1 MKNWIRANVDLTVW
15 INGHLPEA
23 RKILNQQI
31 QAETGKAL
39 PPDVLDEA
47 FMRIEVTYDPLR
59 NTLMTFGEIGLRR
72 RLPGKAD
79 ARPVASLR
87 FDSAEPGSGGER
99 EKGDPMTAAP
109 QTSFTGFRSPAQ
121 RARGAA
127 SSSMLSLRCPQVGGT
142 PKVSL
147 NDISLSYETSD
158 GKRLLALD
166 RISLKVNPG
175 EFLCVVGPS
184 GCGKS
189 TLLHL
194 IAGLHQQTSG
204 NVLVDGKTVEGP
216 GTDRI
221 LIFQELGLFP
231 WLTVA
236 GNVEFGMKMKGVSK
250 DERKERIDYY
260 LRLVHLSQFK
270 NSYTHQLSGGM
281 RQRVA
286 LARALATE
294 PDVLLMDE
302 PFAALDA
309 QTRDLLHDEL
319 ERIWA
324 ETGRTIIF
332 VTHNVREAIRLGD
345 RVVLFTFRP
354 GRIKREYQVDLPRPR
369 QLEDISVAKNAREIL
384 DDLREEINKSLEEQ
398 YGHEAAL

>member
-1 MKNWIRANVDLTVW
+1 LHTA
-15 INGHLPEA
+15 P
-23 RKILNQQI
+23 
-31 QAETGKAL
+31 
-39 PPDVLDEA
+39 
-47 FMRIEVTYDPLR
+47 
-59 NTLMTFGEIGLRR
+59 
-72 RLPGKAD
+72 
-79 ARPVASLR
+79 RPV
-87 FDSAEPGSGGER
+87 
-99 EKGDPMTAAP
+99 
-109 QTSFTGFRSPAQ
+109 
-121 RARGAA
+121 RAL
-127 SSSMLSLRCPQVGGT
+127 SSDI
-142 PKVSL
+142 PKVAL
-147 NDISLSYETSD
+147 NEICLSYRAQSGE
-158 GKRLLALD
+158 RLLALD
-166 RISLKVNPG
+166 HINLRVKAG
-175 EFLCVVGPS
+175 EFLCIVGPS

-204 NVLVDGKTVEGP
+204 QVLVDGKQVQGP

-231 WLTVA
+231 WLTVSE
-236 GNVEFGMKMKGVSK
+236 NVEFGMKMKGISK
-250 DERKERIDYY
+250 AEREEKTRYY
-260 LRLVHLSQFK
+260 LRLVHLLQFK
-270 NSYTHQLSGGM
+270 DSYTHQLSGGM

-345 RVVLFTFRP
+345 RVALLTFRP
-354 GRIKREYQVDLPRPR
+354 GRVKREFSIDLPRPR
-369 QLEDISVAKNAREIL
+369 VLEDVHVAHAAREIL
-384 DDLREEINKSLEEQ
+384 DELREEINRSLEVEYNVGVKPRVEPGAEQ
-398 YGHEAAL
+398 

>member
-1 MKNWIRANVDLTVW
+1 MAT
-15 INGHLPEA
+15 LP
-23 RKILNQQI
+23 LH
-31 QAETGKAL
+31 
-39 PPDVLDEA
+39 
-47 FMRIEVTYDPLR
+47 PLST
-59 NTLMTFGEIGLRR
+59 NSI
-72 RLPGKAD
+72 
-79 ARPVASLR
+79 
-87 FDSAEPGSGGER
+87 
-99 EKGDPMTAAP
+99 
-109 QTSFTGFRSPAQ
+109 
-121 RARGAA
+121 
-127 SSSMLSLRCPQVGGT
+127 

-147 NDISLSYETSD
+147 QEISLSYKTSS
-158 GKRLLALD
+158 GQRLLALD
-166 RISLKVNPG
+166 HIDLKVNPG
-175 EFLCVVGPS
+175 EFVCIVGPW

-194 IAGLHQQTSG
+194 IAGLQPPTSG
-204 NVLVDGKTVEGP
+204 CVLVDDNRVEGP

-221 LIFQELGLFP
+221 LIFQDLGLFP
-231 WLTVA
+231 WLKV
-236 GNVEFGMKMKGVSK
+236 GENVEFGMKMKGMSK
-250 DERKERIDYY
+250 AERREKTEYY

-270 NSYTHQLSGGM
+270 DSYTHQLSGGM

-332 VTHNVREAIRLGD
+332 VTHNVREAVRLGD

-354 GRIKREYQVDLPRPR
+354 GRIKREFLIDLPRPR
-369 QLEDISVAKNAREIL
+369 HLEDATVAQTAGEVLKE
-384 DDLREEINKSLEEQ
+384 LREEINRSLEVEYNEGVRQHVEPGAEQ
-398 YGHEAAL
+398 

>member
-1 MKNWIRANVDLTVW
+1 MTTNPAPQPLFPGEHRSPVRAAPGRWKAGAAPTV
-15 INGHLPEA
+15 L
-23 RKILNQQI
+23 
-31 QAETGKAL
+31 
-39 PPDVLDEA
+39 
-47 FMRIEVTYDPLR
+47 PLR
-59 NTLMTFGEIGLRR
+59 Q
-72 RLPGKAD
+72 PDAD
-79 ARPVASLR
+79 
-87 FDSAEPGSGGER
+87 
-99 EKGDPMTAAP
+99 
-109 QTSFTGFRSPAQ
+109 
-121 RARGAA
+121 
-127 SSSMLSLRCPQVGGT
+127 GT
-142 PKVSL
+142 PKVWL
-147 NDISLSYETSD
+147 RGISLSYQSNH
-158 GKRLLALD
+158 GSRLLALD
-166 RISLKVNPG
+166 DINLKVSPG
-175 EFLCVVGPS
+175 EFVCVVGPS

-194 IAGLHQQTSG
+194 IAGLHSPTSG
-204 NVLVDGKTVEGP
+204 NVLVDDKLVDGP

-231 WLTVA
+231 WLTVGA
-236 GNVEFGMKMKGVSK
+236 NVEFGMKMKGIPK
-250 DERKERIDYY
+250 AERREKIQYY

-270 NSYTHQLSGGM
+270 DSYTHQLSGGM

-332 VTHNVREAIRLGD
+332 VTHNVREAVRLGD

-354 GRIKREYQVDLPRPR
+354 GRVKREITIDLPRPR
-369 QLEDISVAKNAREIL
+369 QLEDVTVAKTAREIL
-384 DDLREEINKSLEEQ
+384 DDLREEINRSIESE
-398 YGHEAAL
+398 YGCGARP

>member
-1 MKNWIRANVDLTVW
+1 MTTSPAPQPAFAGEHRGRVRAGRW
-15 INGHLPEA
+15 
-23 RKILNQQI
+23 
-31 QAETGKAL
+31 KAGAA
-39 PPDVLDEA
+39 PVLL
-47 FMRIEVTYDPLR
+47 PLR
-59 NTLMTFGEIGLRR
+59 HS
-72 RLPGKAD
+72 D
-79 ARPVASLR
+79 
-87 FDSAEPGSGGER
+87 GSI
-99 EKGDPMTAAP
+99 P
-109 QTSFTGFRSPAQ
+109 
-121 RARGAA
+121 
-127 SSSMLSLRCPQVGGT
+127 

-147 NDISLSYETSD
+147 KGISLSYKTND
-158 GKRLLALD
+158 GTRLLALD
-166 RISLKVNPG
+166 NIHLKVSPG
-175 EFLCVVGPS
+175 EFVCVVGPS

-204 NVLVDGKTVEGP
+204 SILVDDKPVDGP

-231 WLTVA
+231 WLTV
-236 GNVEFGMKMKGVSK
+236 GQNVEFGLKMKNIAK
-250 DERKERIDYY
+250 AERMEKVQYY

-270 NSYTHQLSGGM
+270 DSYTHQLSGGM

-332 VTHNVREAIRLGD
+332 VTHNVREAVRLGD
-345 RVVLFTFRP
+345 RVVLMTFRP
-354 GRIKREYQVDLPRPR
+354 GRVKREFSIDLPRPR
-369 QLEDISVAKNAREIL
+369 HLEDVTVAKTAREIL
-384 DDLREEINKSLEEQ
+384 DDLREEINKSLEVE
-398 YGHEAAL
+398 YSHEAAS

>member
-1 MKNWIRANVDLTVW
+1 MSANAHNFPAELPITGEPLSPVRIGDIR
-15 INGHLPEA
+15 
-23 RKILNQQI
+23 
-31 QAETGKAL
+31 GKSGRAVR
-39 PPDVLDEA
+39 P
-47 FMRIEVTYDPLR
+47 F
-59 NTLMTFGEIGLRR
+59 
-72 RLPGKAD
+72 PG
-79 ARPVASLR
+79 
-87 FDSAEPGSGGER
+87 
-99 EKGDPMTAAP
+99 
-109 QTSFTGFRSPAQ
+109 
-121 RARGAA
+121 
-127 SSSMLSLRCPQVGGT
+127 MLHGV
-142 PKVSL
+142 PKVGL
-147 NDISLSYETSD
+147 TDICLSYRTQSGE
-158 GKRLLALD
+158 RLLALD
-166 RISLKVNPG
+166 HINLQVKAG
-175 EFLCVVGPS
+175 EFLCIVGPS

-204 NVLVDGKTVEGP
+204 QVLIDGKPVQGP

-231 WLTVA
+231 WLTV
-236 GNVEFGMKMKGVSK
+236 GENVEFGMKMKGIGK
-250 DERKERIDYY
+250 AEREEKTRYY

-270 NSYTHQLSGGM
+270 DSYTHQLSGGM

-345 RVVLFTFRP
+345 RVAVLTFRP
-354 GRIKREYQVDLPRPR
+354 GRVKREFSIDLPRPR
-369 QLEDISVAKNAREIL
+369 VLEDLRVAHAASEIL
-384 DDLREEINKSLEEQ
+384 GELREEINRSLEVEYSVGIKPHVEPGVGQ
-398 YGHEAAL
+398 QL

>member
-1 MKNWIRANVDLTVW
+1 MMPNTRAQEPAIHGIDHRSTVRD
-15 INGHLPEA
+15 A
-23 RKILNQQI
+23 K
-31 QAETGKAL
+31 
-39 PPDVLDEA
+39 
-47 FMRIEVTYDPLR
+47 
-59 NTLMTFGEIGLRR
+59 
-72 RLPGKAD
+72 
-79 ARPVASLR
+79 ARPVRSV
-87 FDSAEPGSGGER
+87 G
-99 EKGDPMTAAP
+99 PMPVLTRIEA
-109 QTSFTGFRSPAQ
+109 
-121 RARGAA
+121 
-127 SSSMLSLRCPQVGGT
+127 LDT
-142 PKVSL
+142 PKLWL
-147 NDISLSYETSD
+147 NDVSLSYKTES
-158 GKRLLALD
+158 GSQLLALD
-166 RISLKVNPG
+166 HIDLKVRPG

-194 IAGLHQQTSG
+194 IAALQKPTSG
-204 NVLVDGKTVEGP
+204 NIMVDNKPVTAP

-221 LIFQELGLFP
+221 MIFQEHGLFP
-231 WLTVA
+231 WLTV
-236 GNVEFGMKMKGVSK
+236 GQNVEFGMKMKGLSK
-250 DERKERIDYY
+250 ADREERIRYY

-270 NSYTHQLSGGM
+270 DSRPHQLSGGM

-332 VTHNVREAIRLGD
+332 VTHNVREAVRLGN

-354 GRIKREYQVDLPRPR
+354 GRVKQEFTVDLPRPR
-369 QLEDISVAKNAREIL
+369 HLEEVDVARTAREIL
-384 DDLREEINKSLEEQ
+384 DSLRDEINKSLEAE
-398 YGHEAAL
+398 YGYEKGL

>member
-1 MKNWIRANVDLTVW
+1 MTPTTPNSSLVEDRS
-15 INGHLPEA
+15 LPVFV
-23 RKILNQQI
+23 
-31 QAETGKAL
+31 G
-39 PPDVLDEA
+39 
-47 FMRIEVTYDPLR
+47 
-59 NTLMTFGEIGLRR
+59 GIGRW
-72 RLPGKAD
+72 K
-79 ARPVASLR
+79 
-87 FDSAEPGSGGER
+87 SG
-99 EKGDPMTAAP
+99 AAP
-109 QTSFTGFRSPAQ
+109 AVSALRASQTD
-121 RARGAA
+121 
-127 SSSMLSLRCPQVGGT
+127 T

-147 NDISLSYETSD
+147 KNISLQYKTASGS
-158 GKRLLALD
+158 RLLALD
-166 RISLKVNPG
+166 DINLQVQPG
-175 EFLCVVGPS
+175 EFLCIVGPS

-194 IAGLHQQTSG
+194 IAGLHQPTSG
-204 NVLVDGKTVEGP
+204 TVLVDDHLVDGP

-231 WLTVA
+231 WLTV
-236 GNVEFGMKMKGVSK
+236 GKNVEFGMKMKGISA
-250 DERKERIDYY
+250 EQRKERTQYY
-260 LRLVHLSQFK
+260 LRLVHLSKFK
-270 NSYTHQLSGGM
+270 DSYIHQLSGGM

-345 RVVLFTFRP
+345 RVALLTFRP
-354 GRIKREYQVDLPRPR
+354 GRVKREYTVDLPRPR
-369 QLEDISVAKNAREIL
+369 HLEDPSVAGAAHDIL
-384 DDLREEINKSLEEQ
+384 SDLSEEINKSIEVE
-398 YGHEAAL
+398 YEGTRA